1 MKEYATDFSFRAR
14 YYVLGDVQAAHTRA
28 VWFVLHGY
36 GQLAQYFI
44 KKFDGLTR
52 HGIVVVAPEGLSRFY
67 LEDVAT
73 RSRGGSQRV
82 GATWMTRENR
92 LMDIENYLSYL
103 TAVHR
108 EVADGLALPTTVLG
122 FSQGAATAARWA
134 VSGQIEFERLI
145 VWAGL
150 VPEDMD
156 FDEGQRILKSK
167 EMIHVYGSDD
177 PFITDER
184 FAHMKTLAQRLHP
197 SPRLVSFAGAHDID
211 ADTLE
216 RLASEGA

>member
-1 MKEYATDFSFRAR
+1 MKEHTIDFSFRAR
-14 YYVLGDVQAAHTRA
+14 YYVLGDLHSGNTRA
-28 VWFVLHGY
+28 IWFVLHGY

-44 KKFDGLTR
+44 KKFDVLTQ
-52 HGIVVVAPEGLSRFY
+52 HGIAVVAPEGLSRFY
-67 LEDVAT
+67 LEDIAT

-92 LMDIENYLSYL
+92 LMDIENYLTYL
-103 TAVHR
+103 TMVYQQRTR
-108 EVADGLALPTTVLG
+108 EGTRPVTILG

-134 VSGQIEFERLI
+134 VSRQIEFERLI

-167 EMIHVYGSDD
+167 EVIHVYGSDD

-216 RLASEGA
+216 RLAREAM

>member
-1 MKEYATDFSFRAR
+1 MKEHTINFSYRAR
-14 YYVLGDVQAAHTRA
+14 YYVLGDLHSAHTL
-28 VWFVLHGY
+28 WFVLHGY

-44 KKFDGLTR
+44 KKFEVLTR
-52 HGIVVVAPEGLSRFY
+52 HGMVVVAPEGLSRFY

-92 LMDIENYLSYL
+92 LADIENYLTYL
-103 TAVHR
+103 TTVYR
-108 EVADGLALPTTVLG
+108 EVTAGCALRTTVLG

-134 VSGQIEFERLI
+134 VSGQVEFDKLI
-145 VWAGL
+145 LWAGL

-156 FDEGQRILKSK
+156 FDEGQRVLKTK
-167 EMIHVYGSDD
+167 EVIHVYGLED

-184 FAHMKTLAQRLHP
+184 FAHMQQLAQRLHA
-197 SPRLVSFAGAHDID
+197 SPRWVPFRGAHDID
-211 ADTLE
+211 GPTLE
-216 RLASEGA
+216 RLAHPR